1 MSAHSI
7 LPPSPET
14 ETENSTMD
22 SKLTSP
28 NHSRSRIPPHSSD
41 EPTGKA
47 VRSRR
52 WLGLAESV
60 LIRRTYLVTFDGL
73 LILAAFYGAFA
84 LRLHEKETL
93 ATTMASVRW
102 LPWLALISGLPVLLF
117 SGWYQGLTRYAGSHS
132 LYGLIPRAVV
142 MVLVLLMANTLLG
155 GTQPPRSFW
164 VLYLLLFSGGAIG
177 SRIVLRDVLVSQLD
191 RKSSKQITTD
201 KTDATLIYGAGYS
214 GMNLFNAI
222 RSDRRFSIIGFLDDD
237 TQLHGRTLQ
246 NLKIYNPTRLHALIK
261 DHGLNKVLLAMPSI
275 SRERKR
281 LLVDQLSHLG
291 LEVLS
296 IPSLA
301 QLANGQRIVS
311 DIQPVRIEDLL
322 GREPSKPDF
331 HLLQESVKGKC
342 VLVTGAGGSIGSEL
356 CRQIIALGARK
367 LLLLDLNEFS
377 LYSIDKELNS
387 LKAESEIRAILGDV
401 SDANRLT
408 LTCGEHG
415 VQTIFHAA
423 AYKHVP
429 LVEANLCAGISN
441 NLRATKSVIHAAIE
455 AGIERLTLISTDKAV
470 RPTNA
475 MGASKRVCE
484 LLIQAAAADR
494 AGRQPVMAMVRFG
507 NVLGSSGS
515 VIPLFHEQ
523 ISKGGPI
530 TVTHQAI
537 TRYFMTI
544 PEAVQLV
551 LQATGMARGG
561 ELFLLDMGEPVR
573 IAELARQMIE
583 LSGLRVR
590 DEQNPNGD
598 IAIEFTGLRPG
609 EKLYEE
615 LLISARDEATQH
627 PLIRK
632 AKEPNHS
639 SSELRPM
646 VEALEKALDRW
657 DEQATVRALCGLVPE
672 YNKDKKVQPS
682 TDAANRNGLASDTTH
697 SASPKLS
704 TAP

>member
-1 MSAHSI
+1 VPAGI
-7 LPPSPET
+7 
-14 ETENSTMD
+14 
-22 SKLTSP
+22 
-28 NHSRSRIPPHSSD
+28 
-41 EPTGKA
+41 A
-47 VRSRR
+47 ARSRR
-52 WLGLAESV
+52 WLCSRLGNTV

-93 ATTMASVRW
+93 ANTVASVPW
-102 LPWLALISGLPVLLF
+102 LPWLALVSGLPVLLF
-117 SGWYQGLTRYAGSHS
+117 SGWYRGLTRYAGSHS
-132 LYGLIPRAVV
+132 LYGLIPRGVV

-155 GTQPPRSFW
+155 GAQPPRSFW
-164 VLYLLLFSGGAIG
+164 VLYLLLFSGGAIS
-177 SRIVLRDVLVSQLD
+177 SRIVLRDVLVSQLE
-191 RKSSKQITTD
+191 RSSSKRIAAD
-201 KTDATLIYGAGYS
+201 KTDATLIYGAGHS

-222 RSDRRFSIIGFLDDD
+222 RSDRRFRIIGFLDDD

-246 NLKIYNPTRLHALIK
+246 NLKIHSPTRLHALIK
-261 DHGLNKVLLAMPSI
+261 DHGLNKVLLAMPSL

-311 DIQPVRIEDLL
+311 DIQPVLIEDLL
-322 GREPSKPDF
+322 GREPSKPLS

-356 CRQIIALGARK
+356 CRQIHALGARK
-367 LLLLDLNEFS
+367 LLLLDLNEYV
-377 LYSIDKELNS
+377 LYSIDKELS
-387 LKAESEIRAILGDV
+387 AQKGDTEIRPILGDA

-408 LTCGEHG
+408 HICHEHR

-441 NLRATKSVIHAAIE
+441 NLRATKSVIQAAIE
-455 AGIERLTLISTDKAV
+455 ADVERLTLISTDKAV

-484 LLIQAAAADR
+484 LLIQAAAADL

-590 DEQNPNGD
+590 DELNPNGD
-598 IAIEFTGLRPG
+598 IAIEYTGLRPG

-646 VEALEKALDRW
+646 VEALEEALDRW
-657 DEQATVRALCGLVPE
+657 DEQATIMALSRLVPE
-672 YNKDKKVQPS
+672 YNKDMKMQL
-682 TDAANRNGLASDTTH
+682 TTAAANVNGLAPDTTH
-697 SASPKLS
+697 PASPKLPS
-704 TAP
+704 AP

>member
-1 MSAHSI
+1 M
-7 LPPSPET
+7 
-14 ETENSTMD
+14 
-22 SKLTSP
+22 
-28 NHSRSRIPPHSSD
+28 
-41 EPTGKA
+41 
-47 VRSRR
+47 
-52 WLGLAESV
+52 
-60 LIRRTYLVTFDGL
+60 TFDGL

-93 ATTMASVRW
+93 ATTVASVPW
-102 LPWLALISGLPVLLF
+102 LPWLAVVSGLPVLLF
-117 SGWYQGLTRYAGSHS
+117 SGWYRGLTRYAGSHS
-132 LYGLIPRAVV
+132 LYGLIPRGVV

-155 GTQPPRSFW
+155 GAQPPRSFW
-164 VLYLLLFSGGAIG
+164 MLYLLLFSGGAIS
-177 SRIVLRDVLVSQLD
+177 SRIVLRDVLVSQLE
-191 RKSSKQITTD
+191 RNSSKRIAAAE
-201 KTDATLIYGAGYS
+201 TDATLIYGAGHS
-214 GMNLFNAI
+214 GMNLLNAI
-222 RSDRRFSIIGFLDDD
+222 RSDRRFRIIGFLDDD

-246 NLKIYNPTRLHALIK
+246 NLKIHSPTRLHALIK
-261 DHGLNKVLLAMPSI
+261 DHGLNKVLLAMPSLP
-275 SRERKR
+275 RERKR

-291 LEVLS
+291 LKVLS

-311 DIQPVRIEDLL
+311 DIQPVLIEDLL
-322 GREPSKPDF
+322 GREPSKPLS

-356 CRQIIALGARK
+356 CRQILALGARK
-367 LLLLDLNEFS
+367 LLLLDLNEYV
-377 LYSIDKELNS
+377 LYRIDKELS
-387 LKAESEIRAILGDV
+387 SQKSGSEIRPILGDA

-408 LTCGEHG
+408 LLCREHR

-441 NLRATKSVIHAAIE
+441 NLRATKSVIQAAIE
-455 AGIERLTLISTDKAV
+455 ADIERLTLISTDKAV

-484 LLIQAAAADR
+484 LLIQAAAADL

-590 DEQNPNGD
+590 DELNPNGD
-598 IAIEFTGLRPG
+598 IAIEYTGLRPG

-639 SSELRPM
+639 SSELEPM

-657 DEQATVRALCGLVPE
+657 DEQATILALTRLVPE
-672 YNKDKKVQPS
+672 YNKDSKVQPTAS
-682 TDAANRNGLASDTTH
+682 VANANGLAPDTTH
-697 SASPKLS
+697 PASTKLP

>member
-1 MSAHSI
+1 M
-7 LPPSPET
+7 
-14 ETENSTMD
+14 
-22 SKLTSP
+22 
-28 NHSRSRIPPHSSD
+28 
-41 EPTGKA
+41 
-47 VRSRR
+47 
-52 WLGLAESV
+52 
-60 LIRRTYLVTFDGL
+60 IRRTYLVTFDGL

-93 ATTMASVRW
+93 ATTMSSLRW

-117 SGWYQGLTRYAGSHS
+117 SGWYRGLTRYAGSHS

-142 MVLVLLMANTLLG
+142 MVLVLLMTNTLLG

-164 VLYLLLFSGGAIG
+164 VLYLLLFSGAAIG

-191 RKSSKQITTD
+191 RKSSNQIATD

-222 RSDRRFSIIGFLDDD
+222 RSDRRFRIIGFLDDD

-246 NLKIYNPTRLHALIK
+246 NLKIHSPTRLHALIK
-261 DHGLNKVLLAMPSI
+261 DYGLNKVLLAMPSL

-311 DIQPVRIEDLL
+311 DIQPVLIEDLL
-322 GREPSKPDF
+322 GREPSKPDS
-331 HLLQESVKGKC
+331 HLLQESVKEKC

-356 CRQIIALGARK
+356 CRQVLALGAKK
-367 LLLLDLNEFS
+367 LLLLDLNEYA

-387 LKAESEIRAILGDV
+387 LKAESEIRPILGDA
-401 SDANRLT
+401 SDSKRLT
-408 LTCGEHG
+408 LICLEHG
-415 VQTIFHAA
+415 VQTIYHAA

-441 NLRATKSVIHAAIE
+441 NLRATQSVIHAAKQ

-484 LLIQAAAADR
+484 LLIQAAAADQ

-657 DEQATVRALCGLVPE
+657 DEQATVLALSRLVPE
-672 YNKDKKVQPS
+672 YNIDKKLQP
-682 TDAANRNGLASDTTH
+682 TNQAANGNGLAPNAAH
-697 SASPKLS
+697 PASSNLS
-704 TAP
+704 TSP

>member
-1 MSAHSI
+1 
-7 LPPSPET
+7 
-14 ETENSTMD
+14 
-22 SKLTSP
+22 
-28 NHSRSRIPPHSSD
+28 
-41 EPTGKA
+41 
-47 VRSRR
+47 
-52 WLGLAESV
+52 
-60 LIRRTYLVTFDGL
+60 
-73 LILAAFYGAFA
+73 
-84 LRLHEKETL
+84 
-93 ATTMASVRW
+93 
-102 LPWLALISGLPVLLF
+102 
-117 SGWYQGLTRYAGSHS
+117 
-132 LYGLIPRAVV
+132 
-142 MVLVLLMANTLLG
+142 
-155 GTQPPRSFW
+155 
-164 VLYLLLFSGGAIG
+164 
-177 SRIVLRDVLVSQLD
+177 
-191 RKSSKQITTD
+191 
-201 KTDATLIYGAGYS
+201 
-214 GMNLFNAI
+214 
-222 RSDRRFSIIGFLDDD
+222 
-237 TQLHGRTLQ
+237 
-246 NLKIYNPTRLHALIK
+246 
-261 DHGLNKVLLAMPSI
+261 MPSL

-311 DIQPVRIEDLL
+311 DIQPVLIEDLL
-322 GREPSKPDF
+322 GREPSKPLS

-356 CRQIIALGARK
+356 CRQILALGARK
-367 LLLLDLNEFS
+367 LLLLDLNEYV
-377 LYSIDKELNS
+377 LYSIDKELS
-387 LKAESEIRAILGDV
+387 SQKSGIEIRPILGDA

-408 LTCGEHG
+408 LICREHR
-415 VQTIFHAA
+415 VHTIFHAA

-429 LVEANLCAGISN
+429 LVEANLCAGIAN
-441 NLRATKSVIHAAIE
+441 NLRATKSVIQAAIE
-455 AGIERLTLISTDKAV
+455 ADIERLTLISTDKAV

-484 LLIQAAAADR
+484 LLIQAAAADL

-590 DEQNPNGD
+590 DELNPNGD
-598 IAIEFTGLRPG
+598 IAIEYTGLRPG

-646 VEALEKALDRW
+646 VEALEEALDRW
-657 DEQATVRALCGLVPE
+657 DEQATIVALSRLVPE
-672 YNKDKKVQPS
+672 YNKDMKMQL
-682 TDAANRNGLASDTTH
+682 TTAAANVNGLAPDTTH
-697 SASPKLS
+697 PASPKLP

>member
-1 MSAHSI
+1 
-7 LPPSPET
+7 
-14 ETENSTMD
+14 
-22 SKLTSP
+22 
-28 NHSRSRIPPHSSD
+28 
-41 EPTGKA
+41 
-47 VRSRR
+47 
-52 WLGLAESV
+52 
-60 LIRRTYLVTFDGL
+60 
-73 LILAAFYGAFA
+73 
-84 LRLHEKETL
+84 
-93 ATTMASVRW
+93 
-102 LPWLALISGLPVLLF
+102 
-117 SGWYQGLTRYAGSHS
+117 
-132 LYGLIPRAVV
+132 
-142 MVLVLLMANTLLG
+142 
-155 GTQPPRSFW
+155 
-164 VLYLLLFSGGAIG
+164 
-177 SRIVLRDVLVSQLD
+177 
-191 RKSSKQITTD
+191 
-201 KTDATLIYGAGYS
+201 
-214 GMNLFNAI
+214 MNLFNAI

-237 TQLHGRTLQ
+237 SQLHGRTLQ

-322 GREPSKPDF
+322 GREPSKPDS

-377 LYSIDKELNS
+377 LYSVDKELSS

-401 SDANRLT
+401 SDANRLA
-408 LTCGEHG
+408 LICGEHE

-523 ISKGGPI
+523 ISRGGPI

-615 LLISARDEATQH
+615 LLISAHDEATQH

-639 SSELRPM
+639 SSELNPM
-646 VEALEKALDRW
+646 VEALENALDRW
-657 DEQATVRALCGLVPE
+657 DEQATVQALSRLVPE
-672 YNKDKKVQPS
+672 YNKDRKVQPS
-682 TDAANRNGLASDTTH
+682 TNAANRNGLAPDTTH
-697 SASPKLS
+697 PASPKLS

>member
-1 MSAHSI
+1 M
-7 LPPSPET
+7 
-14 ETENSTMD
+14 N

-28 NHSRSRIPPHSSD
+28 PNQSPPRRPAPSSD
-41 EPTGKA
+41 TPAGIA
-47 VRSRR
+47 ASIRR
-52 WLGLAESV
+52 WLCSRLANTV

-93 ATTMASVRW
+93 TTTVASVPW
-102 LPWLALISGLPVLLF
+102 LPWLALVSGLPVLLF
-117 SGWYQGLTRYAGSHS
+117 SGWYRGLTRYAGSHS
-132 LYGLIPRAVV
+132 LYGLIPRGVV

-155 GTQPPRSFW
+155 GAQPPRSFW
-164 VLYLLLFSGGAIG
+164 VLYLLLFSGGAIS
-177 SRIVLRDVLVSQLD
+177 SRIVLRDVLVSQLE
-191 RKSSKQITTD
+191 RNRSKLIAAD
-201 KTDATLIYGAGYS
+201 KTDATLIYGAGHS
-214 GMNLFNAI
+214 GMNLLNAI
-222 RSDRRFSIIGFLDDD
+222 RSDRRFRIIGFLDDD

-246 NLKIYNPTRLHALIK
+246 NLKIHSPTRLHALIK
-261 DHGLNKVLLAMPSI
+261 DHGLNKVLLAMPSL

-311 DIQPVRIEDLL
+311 DIQPVLIEDLL
-322 GREPSKPDF
+322 GREPSKPLSP
-331 HLLQESVKGKC
+331 LLQESVKGKC

-356 CRQIIALGARK
+356 CRQILALGARK
-367 LLLLDLNEFS
+367 LLLLDLNEYA
-377 LYSIDKELNS
+377 LYSIDKELNP
-387 LKAESEIRAILGDV
+387 KKVGSEIRPILGDA

-408 LTCGEHG
+408 NICREHR

-429 LVEANLCAGISN
+429 LVEANLCAGIAN
-441 NLRATKSVIHAAIE
+441 NLRATKSVIQAAID
-455 AGIERLTLISTDKAV
+455 ADIERLTLISTDKAV

-484 LLIQAAAADR
+484 LLIQAAAADL

-590 DEQNPNGD
+590 DELNPNGD
-598 IAIEFTGLRPG
+598 IAIEYTGLRPG

-639 SSELRPM
+639 SSELEPM

-657 DEQATVRALCGLVPE
+657 DEQATIMALSRLVPE
-672 YNKDKKVQPS
+672 YSKDRKVQPTAS
-682 TDAANRNGLASDTTH
+682 VANANGVAPDTTH
-697 SASPKLS
+697 PASPKLP

>member
-1 MSAHSI
+1 M
-7 LPPSPET
+7 
-14 ETENSTMD
+14 
-22 SKLTSP
+22 
-28 NHSRSRIPPHSSD
+28 
-41 EPTGKA
+41 
-47 VRSRR
+47 
-52 WLGLAESV
+52 
-60 LIRRTYLVTFDGL
+60 IRRTYLLTFDGL

-93 ATTMASVRW
+93 TTTVASVRW
-102 LPWLALISGLPVLLF
+102 LPWLALASGLPVLLF
-117 SGWYQGLTRYAGSHS
+117 SGWYRGLTRYAGSHS
-132 LYGLIPRAVV
+132 LYGLIPRGVV

-155 GTQPPRSFW
+155 GAQPPRSFW

-177 SRIVLRDVLVSQLD
+177 SRIVLRDVLVSHLE
-191 RKSSKQITTD
+191 RKSRKQIDAD
-201 KTDATLIYGAGYS
+201 KTDATLIYGAGHS

-222 RSDRRFSIIGFLDDD
+222 RSDRRFCIIGFLDDN

-246 NLKIYNPTRLHALIK
+246 NLKIHSPTNLHALIK
-261 DHGLNKVLLAMPSI
+261 NHALNKVLLAMPSL

-311 DIQPVRIEDLL
+311 DIQPVLIEDLL
-322 GREPSKPDF
+322 GREPSKPHSD
-331 HLLQESVKGKC
+331 LLKESVKGKC

-356 CRQIIALGARK
+356 CRQILALGALK
-367 LLLLDLNEFS
+367 LLLLDLNEYA
-377 LYSIDKELNS
+377 LYNIDKELS
-387 LKAESEIRAILGDV
+387 SQKAEIEIRPILGDA

-408 LTCGEHG
+408 FICREHG

-484 LLIQAAAADR
+484 LLIQAAAADA

-639 SSELRPM
+639 SSDLKPM
-646 VEALEKALDRW
+646 VEALEQALDQW
-657 DEQATVRALCGLVPE
+657 DEQATVLALSRLVPE
-672 YNKDKKVQPS
+672 YNKDKQPQPT
-682 TDAANRNGLASDTTH
+682 TDPATGNGLAPDTTH
-697 SASPKLS
+697 LASPKLP

>member
-1 MSAHSI
+1 
-7 LPPSPET
+7 
-14 ETENSTMD
+14 
-22 SKLTSP
+22 
-28 NHSRSRIPPHSSD
+28 
-41 EPTGKA
+41 
-47 VRSRR
+47 
-52 WLGLAESV
+52 
-60 LIRRTYLVTFDGL
+60 VTFDGL

-93 ATTMASVRW
+93 TNTVASVPW
-102 LPWLALISGLPVLLF
+102 LPWLALVSGLPVLLF
-117 SGWYQGLTRYAGSHS
+117 SGWYRGLTRYAGSHS
-132 LYGLIPRAVV
+132 LYGLIPRGVV

-155 GTQPPRSFW
+155 GAQPPRSFW
-164 VLYLLLFSGGAIG
+164 VLYLLLFSGGAIS
-177 SRIVLRDVLVSQLD
+177 SRIVLRDVLVSQLE
-191 RKSSKQITTD
+191 RSTSKRIAAD
-201 KTDATLIYGAGYS
+201 KTDATLIYGAGHS

-222 RSDRRFSIIGFLDDD
+222 RSDRRFRIIGFLDDD

-246 NLKIYNPTRLHALIK
+246 NLNIHSPTRLHALIK
-261 DHGLNKVLLAMPSI
+261 DHGLNKVLLAMPSL

-311 DIQPVRIEDLL
+311 DIQPVLIEDLL
-322 GREPSKPDF
+322 GREPSKPLS

-356 CRQIIALGARK
+356 CRQIHALGARK
-367 LLLLDLNEFS
+367 LLLLDLNEYV
-377 LYSIDKELNS
+377 LYSIDKELS
-387 LKAESEIRAILGDV
+387 AQKGDTDIRPILGDA

-408 LTCGEHG
+408 HICHEHR

-441 NLRATKSVIHAAIE
+441 NLRATKSVIQAAIE
-455 AGIERLTLISTDKAV
+455 ADVERLTLISTDKAV

-484 LLIQAAAADR
+484 LLIQAAAADL

-590 DEQNPNGD
+590 DELNPSGD
-598 IAIEFTGLRPG
+598 IAIEYTGLRPG

-639 SSELRPM
+639 SSELKPM

-657 DEQATVRALCGLVPE
+657 DEQATMMALSRLVPE
-672 YNKDKKVQPS
+672 YNKYRKVHPT
-682 TDAANRNGLASDTTH
+682 TDVAEANALAPDTTH
-697 SASPKLS
+697 PASPKLP